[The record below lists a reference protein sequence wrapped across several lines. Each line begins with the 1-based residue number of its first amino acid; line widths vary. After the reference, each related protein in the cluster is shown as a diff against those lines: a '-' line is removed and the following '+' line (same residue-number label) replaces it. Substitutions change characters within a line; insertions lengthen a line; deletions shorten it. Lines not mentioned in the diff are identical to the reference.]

1 MNYTRTNAERKHV
14 KQQWTRK
21 VFEFRVPFLFGQGLS
36 IHMLVLLVICLYN
49 MTHEITNS
57 RRIGKRI
64 GKRVLFR
71 PDLDKH
77 KEKLIHAVNRKSIH
91 LRRNL
96 SLLVDHS

>member
-1 MNYTRTNAERKHV
+1 
-14 KQQWTRK
+14 
-21 VFEFRVPFLFGQGLS
+21 
-36 IHMLVLLVICLYN
+36 

-57 RRIGKRI
+57 RRI

>member
-1 MNYTRTNAERKHV
+1 
-14 KQQWTRK
+14 
-21 VFEFRVPFLFGQGLS
+21 
-36 IHMLVLLVICLYN
+36 